1 MNINNIHIELYKIN
15 IKRCLNFDL
24 FIDTQ
29 SNLLYEYNPY

>member
-15 IKRCLNFDL
+15 IKRRLNFEL
-24 FIDTQ
+24 FIDIQ